1 MELIIYDRVD
11 WDGCTAGAVALRAFP
26 HADLLGWT
34 YNDPLPNVDGYD
46 KVILVDLTIY
56 EQNNGGRNY
65 KWMHDHAEKL
75 VWIDHHSSTIQEVN
89 NPDIPGLRLEKD
101 PGAEENRGA
110 CMLAWEYF
118 FPNEIVPNHVRLCA
132 VYDVFNKTNQI
143 ADWED
148 AWLYQLHLDQ
158 YGHGFKDSRDR
169 SKELVQLAAE
179 FLDDEPMV
187 TGEKIIDAI
196 PLEEARAKR
205 EEEIFASA
213 EEFVLFGSK
222 AYIIHATG
230 RPAALIRTHQEREEC
245 IVFIITGQLPN
256 GKNKVSIRVSD
267 SCDLNADD
275 LARNYVGGGHEK
287 AAGCKMTDQQ
297 LQHLKKMKYRI
308 SPAAWVCIIAAV
320 IFMLAGFIASLSPD
334 HTALHEAMIGTMTF
348 ILFPISPFLGIFLML
363 FGYHS
368 N

>member
-1 MELIIYDRVD
+1 MKTLIIYHRVD
-11 WDGCTAGAVALRAFP
+11 WDGYTAAAVAHRAFP
-26 HADLLGWT
+26 NADLMGWT
-34 YNDPLPNVDGYD
+34 YNDPLPNVDNYD

-56 EQNNGGRNY
+56 EQNNGRRY
-65 KWMHDHAEKL
+65 KWMYDHAEKL
-75 VWIDHHSSTIQEVN
+75 VWIDHHASTIQEVN

-132 VYDVFNKTNQI
+132 IYDVFNKTNQI

-158 YGHGFKDSRDR
+158 YGPGFKDSRDR
-169 SKELVQLAAE
+169 SAELVKLAEE
-179 FLDDEPMV
+179 FLDDEPMI

-196 PLEEARAKR
+196 PLEEARRKH

-213 EEFVLFGSK
+213 EEFMLFGIK
-222 AYIIHATG
+222 AYILRTTG

-245 IVFIITGQLPN
+245 IIFIISGTTPEGR
-256 GKNKVSIRVSD
+256 NKVSIRVSD
-267 SCDLNADD
+267 KCDFHADAF
-275 LARNYVGGGHEK
+275 AREYRGGGHEK
-287 AAGCKMTDQQ
+287 AAGCLMTDHQ
-297 LQHLKKMKYRI
+297 LKMIKRMKYST
-308 SPAAWVCIIAAV
+308 SPATWLCIIAV
-320 IFMLAGFIASLSPD
+320 GIFLLAGLVASLSPD
-334 HTALHEAMIGTMTF
+334 HSQLHDAMVGTMVF
-348 ILFPISPFLGIFLML
+348 LLFPISPFLVIFHML

-368 N
+368 I